1 MHLLIVTNVFPPAI
15 GGPANF
21 SARLAGAALAR
32 GHAVR
37 VVCGTPDGPGAP
49 GHAFPV
55 RRVGCRGNA
64 LRREAGRRIV
74 LLGEVARAGR
84 VYIMGLEHQAVW
96 ACRRLGKPY
105 VLRLGGDGVWEAA
118 RNLGVTDLEPEAY
131 YAATTR
137 ADRHAVAMMESR
149 RHAQI
154 AGAAALVPVSASMER
169 LCAAWGVRMPGA
181 IRRIANGIDSP
192 PTPPDPAGRLAGA
205 PLELLCVGRQ
215 TNFKGVDAALFAL
228 ARSPRARLT
237 VVGSGPQATASAD
250 LARRLGLAERAVF
263 RGALSVHEV
272 MAEMA
277 RHHILLLPSLY
288 EGISNT
294 LLEAGTAGLAC
305 IASNRG
311 GNPEV
316 IRDGKTGLLV
326 DPWDAGALAVAIGR
340 LEADDVLRWRLASAH
355 AARVAH
361 RFTLDRAAEETLAFL
376 TEPGRGA

>member
-1 MHLLIVTNVFPPAI
+1 MRLLIVTNVFPPAI
-15 GGPANF
+15 GGPATF

-64 LRREAGRRIV
+64 LRREASRRMV
-74 LLGEVARAGR
+74 LLGEVARAER
-84 VYIMGLEHQAVW
+84 VYVMGLEHQAVW

-131 YAATTR
+131 YAATAR
-137 ADRHAVAMMESR
+137 ADLHAVAIMESR
-149 RHAQI
+149 RHAEI
-154 AGAAALVPVSASMER
+154 AGAAGLVPVSASMER

-181 IRRIANGIDSP
+181 TRRIANGIDSP
-192 PTPPDPAGRLAGA
+192 PIPPDPAGRPTGA
-205 PLELLCVGRQ
+205 PLELLYVGRQ
-215 TNFKGVDAALFAL
+215 TNCKGVDAALLAL

-237 VVGSGPQATASAD
+237 VIGSGPQATASAD
-250 LARRLGLAERAVF
+250 LARRLGLTDRATF
-263 RGALSVHEV
+263 RGDLSVHEV

-277 RHHILLLPSLY
+277 RRHILLLPSLY
-288 EGISNT
+288 EGMSNT
-294 LLEAGTAGLAC
+294 LLEAGAAGLAC
-305 IASNRG
+305 IASDRG

-316 IRDGKTGLLV
+316 IRDGETGLLV
-326 DPWDAGALAVAIGR
+326 DPWDVGALAAAIGR
-340 LEADDVLRWRLASAH
+340 LEADDALRRRLASAH
-355 AARVAH
+355 AARVAR

-376 TEPGRGA
+376 TEPGGGA